1 MEKYVMALLTV
12 LACLLFA
19 ALAIRAWKSRAARQ
33 TSLFLSPLEKLTS
46 KGQPVAIADAF
57 YVATT
62 FANNFLERI
71 AAHGLGARGFSQI
84 QVFAEGVLVS
94 RIGER
99 DLAIVRDDLI
109 SVSYSQVAIDKAVES
124 DGLMVLS
131 WRAGETMLATHLRI
145 KDLSSRSLIFRTLS
159 DLVPGGVKK

>member
-33 TSLFLSPLEKLTS
+33 NSLFPSPPEKLVA
-46 KGQPVAIADAF
+46 KGEPLVIEDAF

-84 QVFAEGVLVS
+84 QVFAEGVLIS

-99 DLAIVRDDLI
+99 DLAIIGDDLI

-124 DGLMVLS
+124 DGLMVVN
-131 WRAGETMLATHLRI
+131 WRAGETSLSTHLRI
-145 KDLSSRSLIFRTLS
+145 KDLSSRDRIFSTLS
-159 DLVPGGVKK
+159 DLVSGGVKK

>member
-19 ALAIRAWKSRAARQ
+19 ALATRAWKSRAARQ
-33 TSLFLSPLEKLTS
+33 NSLFPSPPEKLATV
-46 KGQPVAIADAF
+46 GEPVVIGDAF

-71 AAHGLGARGFSQI
+71 AAHGLGARGFAQI
-84 QVFAEGVLVS
+84 QVFAEGALIT

-99 DLAIVRDDLI
+99 DLAIVGDDLI

-124 DGLMVLS
+124 DGLMVVS
-131 WRAGETMLATHLRI
+131 WRAGETSLSTHLRI
-145 KDLSSRSLIFRTLS
+145 KDLSSRDRIFSTLS
-159 DLVPGGVKK
+159 DLVSGGVKK